1 MTAESRATPAEVPR
15 ELHPHLDVVPLLRS
29 YRDAMLLA
37 CKPPASLRL
46 WRWLRWIHLRLRPP
60 WACCYFTTRYVR
72 GHVDAL
78 ERALARRT
86 ALGEAD
92 ADDHEEAEA
101 VTRFKASLPPA
112 PSRIFGVA
120 GLIAAIVLAQVLISL
135 LLDLVDRDSSRQ
147 FKKALG
153 ELGTSPDA
161 QQFSDIGRVLV
172 SANVIQLGMIV
183 TALAATLYLFG
194 RPLASGYRLS
204 YLCLGRRERLGPLR
218 RRSELCL
225 AAARFETPAQELAA
239 VRIAS
244 VEFRRE
250 LPIDLL
256 VKTLPGL
263 AIAYWLT
270 ASARGDGDFE
280 DVTQL
285 QVAAWTIASIA
296 IGAAGA
302 WSISRLRARG
312 RSSRL
317 AAGAMCVGALV
328 FASLA
333 IVGDEAIAGP
343 DGIWF
348 AFAAVV
354 LARSGWLVLL
364 ARSRRCPV
372 WWVVVPLALTCV
384 LAVVSSWPADL

>member
-1 MTAESRATPAEVPR
+1 MAAQPLPAPTEAPR
-15 ELHPHLDVVPLLRS
+15 ELHRELHVVPLLRS

-37 CKPPASLRL
+37 RKPPPSLRL
-46 WRWLRWIHLRLRPP
+46 WRWLRWIHLRLRPR

-72 GHVDAL
+72 GRVDAL

-86 ALGEAD
+86 ALGEGD
-92 ADDHEEAEA
+92 ADDHGEAEA
-101 VTRFKASLPPA
+101 VARFKASLPPA

-135 LLDLVDRDSSRQ
+135 LLDLVDRDSARQ
-147 FKKALG
+147 LKKAVG

-172 SANVIQLGMIV
+172 SANVVQLGMIV

-204 YLCLGRRERLGPLR
+204 YLCLGRCERLGPLR

-225 AAARFETPAQELAA
+225 AAARFETSPQELAA
-239 VRIAS
+239 VRAAS

-270 ASARGDGDFE
+270 AIARGDGDFE
-280 DVTQL
+280 DVTRF
-285 QVAAWTIASIA
+285 QVVAWTIASIA

-302 WSISRLRARG
+302 WPVGRLRGRG
-312 RSSRL
+312 RLSRCGR
-317 AAGAMCVGALV
+317 GAMCVGALV
-328 FASLA
+328 LASLA
-333 IVGDEAIAGP
+333 IVGDDALAGP

-364 ARSRRCPV
+364 ARSRRYPV

-384 LAVVSSWPADL
+384 LAVVASWPADL

>member
-1 MTAESRATPAEVPR
+1 MAAEPRATPAEAPRGLHR
-15 ELHPHLDVVPLLRS
+15 ELHVVPLLRS
-29 YRDAMLLA
+29 YRDAMVLA
-37 CKPPASLRL
+37 RKPPASLRL
-46 WRWLRWIHLRLRPP
+46 WGWLRWIHVRVRPR
-60 WACCYFTTRYVR
+60 WGCCYFTTRYVR
-72 GHVDAL
+72 GRVDAL

-92 ADDHEEAEA
+92 ANDHEEAVA
-101 VTRFKASLPPA
+101 ITRFKASLPPA

-135 LLDLVDRDSSRQ
+135 LLDLVDRNSARE

-153 ELGTSPDA
+153 ELGTNPDA
-161 QQFSDIGRVLV
+161 KQFSDIGRVLV
-172 SANVIQLGMIV
+172 SANVVQLGMIV
-183 TALAATLYLFG
+183 TALAGTLYLFG

-204 YLCLGRRERLGPLR
+204 YLCLGRRERLGSLR
-218 RRSELCL
+218 RRSDLCRE
-225 AAARFETPAQELAA
+225 AARLETPRQELAA
-239 VRIAS
+239 VRTAS

-263 AIAYWLT
+263 AIVYWLT
-270 ASARGDGDFE
+270 AIARGDGDFE
-280 DVTQL
+280 TATQG

-302 WSISRLRARG
+302 WSIGRRRARG
-312 RSSRL
+312 RLSRL
-317 AAGAMCVGALV
+317 GAGAACVAAFVL
-328 FASLA
+328 ASLA
-333 IVGDEAIAGP
+333 IVGDEALAGP

-348 AFAAVV
+348 GLAAVV
-354 LARSGWLVLL
+354 LVRSGWLVLL

-372 WWVVVPLALTCV
+372 WWVVVPLAMSLV
-384 LAVVSSWPADL
+384 LALVASWPSDL